1 MKGASDLLRVVVMT
15 TAMTSRQRVTAAFN
29 HSTPD
34 RTPIFEYVL
43 LSPIADAILGRPFAA
58 REETW
63 LALVDEVG
71 WEEAVRREA
80 VDRVEMALRLGHD
93 MIYCVPSPEAE
104 EQQLGAIPVQS
115 EDIDDDPVERVRE
128 RNAARRQKPPVL
140 PDRRYL
146 VFEKMREEMARR
158 GVDLLLMVPTYDHGI
173 WTDVDLMQTMLLDP
187 EVAAEH
193 FALATESSLRHLE
206 KYLQI
211 GCDVVGVG
219 GDFAGNRPLISRDVY
234 CEFIVPEV
242 ARVSQRVHAEGKWA
256 VNASDG
262 HLWPVIEDFLFGCEA
277 DGYIEIDL
285 HAGMDLGR
293 LKSLYGDRT
302 TLLGNMDC
310 GTTLSFAPPDEVVAA
325 TIACL
330 EAGWG
335 NGGHIFTASN
345 AITASVP
352 LTNYLAMVNGYRDYF
367 NLERLRL

>member
-1 MKGASDLLRVVVMT
+1 MKGSHDFTRLLGMT
-15 TAMTSRQRVTAAFN
+15 TAMTSRERVTAAFN
-29 HSTPD
+29 HETPD
-34 RTPIFEYVL
+34 RTPVFEYVL
-43 LSPIADAILGRPFAA
+43 LSPVADAVLGRPFAA

-63 LALVDEVG
+63 LALVAEVG
-71 WEEAVRREA
+71 WDEAVRREA

-93 MIYCVPSPEAE
+93 MIYCVPSPEVAD
-104 EQQLGAIPVQS
+104 QQLGAMPIPS
-115 EDIDDDPVERVRE
+115 EDLDDDPVERVRTRNDE
-128 RNAARRQKPPVL
+128 RSETPPAL

-146 VFEKMREEMARR
+146 VFAKMREEMARR

-187 EVAAEH
+187 DVAAEH
-193 FALATESSLRHLE
+193 FALATESSFRHLD
-206 KYLQI
+206 KYLEI
-211 GCDVVGVG
+211 GCDIVGVG

-242 ARVSQRVHAEGKWA
+242 ARVSRRAHAEGKWA

-285 HAGMDLGR
+285 HAGMDLVR

-302 TLLGNMDC
+302 TLLGNIDC
-310 GTTLSFAPPDEVVAA
+310 GTTLSFASPEEVAA
-325 TIACL
+325 QTIACI
-330 EAGWG
+330 EAGLG
-335 NGGHIFTASN
+335 NGGHILTASN

-352 LTNYLAMVNGYRDYF
+352 LVNYLAMVNAYRDYF